1 MSALF
6 KATSQAHAP
15 LSGSVPGTYARLL
28 FDYLAERGLDSL
40 AIVGEAAPPAGQEP
54 SYPAERWRQLLAQA
68 ADYLHDPALG
78 LHLGATIT
86 PAHLGPLG
94 YVLLASSS
102 AGAALQRYMRYQ
114 RLVHDVSQVRYYLD
128 GAALVLEWNDDS
140 HAIGPHANQCGLAAL
155 VQFARHI
162 AAPDTR
168 PLAVHFVEPAPADP
182 TPYAHFF
189 GCPVYFDQPAT
200 CIRFAATLLQQPL
213 RQPDAALAAMLQ
225 GQVDA
230 MLAALPQQDHLL
242 NDIRRHISRRL
253 LQGEPALELIAADLH
268 LSGRT
273 LRRRLQAQ
281 GWHFRQLLED
291 TRRHL
296 AEDYLRD
303 PRLTLPD
310 VALLLGYSE
319 QSAFNRAFRRWNGVT
334 PRAWR
339 VTAKEIRSSDFSPPQ
354 SLAFGTA
361 LD

>member
-1 MSALF
+1 MPIQP
-6 KATSQAHAP
+6 KANRTPRAP
-15 LSGSVPGTYARLL
+15 LAGSVPGTYARLL
-28 FDYLAERGLDSL
+28 FDYLATRGLDSQ
-40 AIVGEAAPPAGQEP
+40 AILGEAPPPAGREP
-54 SYPAERWRQLLAQA
+54 SYPAEHWRQLLARA

-94 YVLLASSS
+94 YVLAASSNAS
-102 AGAALQRYMRYQ
+102 AALQRYLRYQ
-114 RLVHDVSQVRYYLD
+114 RLVHDVSPVRYELSGD
-128 GAALVLEWNDDS
+128 ELILEWNDDS
-140 HAIGPHANQCGLAAL
+140 RAIGPHANQCGLAAL

-162 AAPDTR
+162 AAPDTT
-168 PLAVHFVEPAPADP
+168 PLAVYFVEPAPADP
-182 TPYAHFF
+182 APYAEYF

-200 CIRFAATLLQQPL
+200 RIRFAASLLQQPL
-213 RQPDAALAAMLQ
+213 RQPDATLATLLQ

-230 MLAALPQQDHLL
+230 LLAALPQQDHLL
-242 NDIRRHISRRL
+242 NDIRRHLSRRL

-273 LRRRLQAQ
+273 LRRRLQQQ

-303 PRLTLPD
+303 PRLTLPE

-319 QSAFNRAFRRWNGVT
+319 QSAFNRAFRRWTGQT
-334 PRAWR
+334 PRAWQ
-339 VTAKEIRSSDFSPPQ
+339 TAQHS
-354 SLAFGTA
+354 
-361 LD
+361 

>member
-1 MSALF
+1 MSTQP
-6 KATSQAHAP
+6 KAIRPTRAP
-15 LSGSVPGTYARLL
+15 LAGSVPGTYARLL
-28 FDYLAERGLDSL
+28 FDYLAARGLDSL

-68 ADYLHDPALG
+68 ADHLHDPALG

-114 RLVHDVSQVRYYLD
+114 RLVHDVSPVRHYLD
-128 GAALVLEWNDDS
+128 GDALVLEWNDDS
-140 HAIGPHANQCGLAAL
+140 RAIGPHANQCGLAAL
-155 VQFARHI
+155 VQFARDI
-162 AAPDTR
+162 TGSGTT
-168 PLAVHFVEPAPADP
+168 PLAVHFVEAAPADLE
-182 TPYAHFF
+182 PYRDFF

-200 CIRFAATLLQQPL
+200 CIRFAASLLQQPL
-213 RQPDAALAAMLQ
+213 RQPDAALAALLQ

-230 MLAALPQQDHLL
+230 MLAALPQQDDLL
-242 NDIRRHISRRL
+242 NDIRRQISRRL

-273 LRRRLQAQ
+273 LRRRLQQQ

-319 QSAFNRAFRRWNGVT
+319 QSAFNRAFRRWSGVT

-339 VTAKEIRSSDFSPPQ
+339 VAAKAMGS
-354 SLAFGTA
+354 
-361 LD
+361 